1 MTALAALQI
10 EEAKDEVIKLT
21 DVPPDGATALIPEP
35 LSSDPEDT
43 ISIFI
48 SDFLV
53 VDNVRLGDLDEGFY
67 RHNIEKEHLLQ
78 HSGPARVFR
87 YIIFTYAGNPSESDI
102 IKYTIQ
108 HS

>member
-10 EEAKDEVIKLT
+10 EQAVGGVIKLT

-53 VDNVRLGDLDEGFY
+53 VDYVRLGDSVEGFY
-67 RHNIEKEHLLQ
+67 RHNIEKELLLQ
-78 HSGPARVFR
+78 HSGPNRVFR
-87 YIIFTYAGNPSESDI
+87 YIIYAGAGNPAESDI